1 MATDHLKI
9 YSGPS
14 DGHSHA
20 LSKSR
25 SGENC
30 ITVTLGE
37 VLPLLVDAARSQR
50 TWLSDFEDDDVTIPA
65 DLYEVL
71 QAYQYFQRP
80 SA

>member
-1 MATDHLKI
+1 MATGHLKI

-14 DGHSHA
+14 DGHSHT

-37 VLPLLVDAARSQR
+37 VLPLLVDAAQSQR
-50 TWLSDFEDDDVTIPA
+50 TWLSDFDDDDVTIPA